1 MEDYSSLSE
10 AINGLKK
17 EGYTEDF
24 NISENCIECS
34 ALSLKL
40 FPEDFVIDKFFRFE
54 GQSNP
59 DDSSI
64 IYAISAAN
72 GVKGILVDAFGIYSE
87 AMTPDLIAKLKMA
100 Y

>member
-1 MEDYSSLSE
+1 MEDYSTLSE

-24 NISENCIECS
+24 NLGANCIECS

-40 FPEDFVIDKFFRFE
+40 YPEEFMIDKFFRFE

-64 IYAISAAN
+64 VYAISAKS
-72 GVKGILVDAFGIYSE
+72 GEKGILVDAFGIYSE
-87 AMTPDLIAKLKMA
+87 AMTPELVAKLRMA
-100 Y
+100 K